1 MKKSI
6 KWILIA
12 GIAIVILAIAFSVGT
27 NDETVSVGGADSD
40 IEIVSYSGTYDDEMD
55 VYTVYVEVK
64 NNSSKL
70 LSGGTLKVV
79 FKDAQGKIVGTGD
92 GVMLNI
98 PAGQT
103 KTVECLAADVQAA
116 HSYTIQTEALLFE

>member
-1 MKKSI
+1 MKKSV

-12 GIAIVILAIAFSVGT
+12 GIAIVILAIAFSVGA
-27 NDETVSVGGADSD
+27 NDETVAVGGAADD
-40 IEIVSYSGTYDDEMD
+40 IEIVSYSDTYNAEMD

-70 LSGGTLKVV
+70 LSTGTLKVV
-79 FKDAQGKIVGTGD
+79 FKDAEGKIVGSGN
-92 GVMLNI
+92 GFMLNI

-116 HSYTIQTEALLFE
+116 HSYTVQTEALLFE